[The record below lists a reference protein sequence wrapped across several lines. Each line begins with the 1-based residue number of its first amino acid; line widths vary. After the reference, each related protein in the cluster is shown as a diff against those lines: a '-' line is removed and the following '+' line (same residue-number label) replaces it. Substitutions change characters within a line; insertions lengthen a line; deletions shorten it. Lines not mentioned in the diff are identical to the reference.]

1 MDRYYIDWDFIFCF
15 IKLIIY
21 RFLCLVFMYVL
32 RKMFMY
38 IYRYVWDIFYKFV
51 CFSIFVNVYISIR
64 LKFCLF
70 FICMIDYFVYWGYN
84 KNKF

>member
-1 MDRYYIDWDFIFCF
+1 MDMYYIDWDVIFCF

-32 RKMFMY
+32 RKMFVY
-38 IYRYVWDIFYKFV
+38 IYVWDIFYKFV
-51 CFSIFVNVYISIR
+51 CFFIFVNVYISIR

-70 FICMIDYFVYWGYN
+70 FIYMIDCGYN